1 MKTSLTQV
9 SSATTLRLFVVG
21 AVVII
26 AMLCS
31 LAVFGVQQDR
41 MAREQ
46 IRESQCSYLQGA
58 LQTAKRRIATPLT
71 GYSEVLT
78 NYYETS
84 EANYLEYLQ
93 QQIASNF
100 CTA

>member
-9 SSATTLRLFVVG
+9 NAATTLRLFVVG

-41 MAREQ
+41 IAREQ

-58 LQTAKRRIATPLT
+58 LQTAQRRIAMPLT
-71 GYSEVLT
+71 GYSEALT

-84 EANYLEYLQ
+84 EANYLQYLQ
-93 QQIASNF
+93 QQIVSNS